1 MPSVAALWDMHHPY
15 RYAGESPK
23 ETVAHLGSL
32 IKYVHVKDSVMVE
45 GRPQYR
51 MMGEGDLP
59 IPQMLDA
66 LVDIAMTGT
75 SPWNG

>member
-1 MPSVAALWDMHHPY
+1 
-15 RYAGESPK
+15 
-23 ETVAHLGSL
+23 
-32 IKYVHVKDSVMVE
+32 MVD

-66 LVDIAMTGT
+66 WWTSATTGT
-75 SPWNG
+75 SPWSG